1 MTTSVSAQHP
11 PAGQGA
17 PTQRSAPHGADPRS
31 QVLDALARARA
42 ASKDLS
48 AATRAVRDAGLLAV
62 ADALVAATDELV
74 AANARDL
81 AREREAGTAAGLL
94 DRLALDAPRI
104 AAIAE
109 AVRAVATLPD
119 PVGHVRR
126 GSTLPNGLRVTQV
139 QVPLGVLGVVYE
151 ARPNVTVDAAALAV
165 KSGNAAVLRGG
176 SAALR
181 SNTALVAVISAALV
195 SAGLPGDAVVSIDE
209 AGRDGVG
216 VLLTAR
222 GLVDLVIPR
231 GGAGLIS
238 RVVAEATVPTIETG
252 VGNCHVYVDASA
264 DPDEA
269 LAICLD
275 AKVTRPSVC
284 NAAETILVHEA
295 AADAVVPR
303 LLAALGAA
311 GVVVHGDEATRA
323 LSRGGVEVSPVTATH
338 FATEF
343 TALEVAMAVVPSLEA
358 ALEHIAAYG
367 SGHTEAVV
375 TTDTR
380 AADAFVAGTA
390 SAAVMVNAST
400 RFTDGGELGLGA
412 EVGISTQKLHAR
424 GPMGLDELTTT
435 RWLVRGDG
443 HVRG

>member
-1 MTTSVSAQHP
+1 MTTTVSAESHP
-11 PAGQGA
+11 TEQSP
-17 PTQRSAPHGADPRS
+17 SSDVDPRAL
-31 QVLDALARARA
+31 VLDALARARA

-48 AATRAVRDAGLLAV
+48 RATRALREAGLRAV
-62 ADALVAATDELV
+62 ADALVASTEEIV
-74 AANARDL
+74 AANAEDL
-81 AREREAGTAAGLL
+81 QRERAAGMSAGML
-94 DRLALDAPRI
+94 DRLALDGPRI
-104 AAIAE
+104 AAIAD

-151 ARPNVTVDAAALAV
+151 ARPNVTVDAAALAL

-176 SAALR
+176 SAALA
-181 SNTALVAVISAALV
+181 SNTALVAVISRALV
-195 SAGLPGDAVVSIDE
+195 GAGLPGDAVVGIDA
-209 AGRDGVG
+209 AGREGVG

-231 GGAGLIS
+231 GGAGLIA

-252 VGNCHVYVDASA
+252 VGNVHVYVDASA
-264 DPDEA
+264 DLDEA

-275 AKVTRPSVC
+275 AKVSRPSVC
-284 NAAETILVHEA
+284 NAAETILVHAAVAEA
-295 AADAVVPR
+295 FLPR
-303 LLAALGAA
+303 LLAALDDA
-311 GVVVHGDEATRA
+311 GVVVHGDGATRA
-323 LSRGGVEVSPVTATH
+323 LAPAAMSITPVTDTAW
-338 FATEF
+338 ATEF
-343 TALEVAMAVVPSLEA
+343 NALELALGVVPSLDA
-358 ALEHIAAYG
+358 ALEHIAAWS
-367 SGHTEAVV
+367 SGHTEAIV

-380 AADAFVAGTA
+380 AADAFVAGTG

>member
-1 MTTSVSAQHP
+1 MD
-11 PAGQGA
+11 PAAVEAPSGPGA
-17 PTQRSAPHGADPRS
+17 RTL
-31 QVLDALARARA
+31 VLDALARARS
-42 ASKDLS
+42 ASKDL
-48 AATRAVRDAGLLAV
+48 AGATRAVRDAGLHAV

-74 AANARDL
+74 AANAADL
-81 AREREAGTAAGLL
+81 DRGRASGMAAGML

-104 AAIAE
+104 EAIAQ
-109 AVRAVATLPD
+109 AVRALAALPD
-119 PVGHVRR
+119 PVGRVRR

-139 QVPLGVLGVVYE
+139 QVPLGVLGIVYE
-151 ARPNVTVDAAALAV
+151 ARPNVTVDAAALAL

-176 SAALR
+176 SAAQG
-181 SNTALVAVISAALV
+181 SNTALIAVIARALASV
-195 SAGLPGDAVVSIDE
+195 GLPADAVVGIDA
-209 AGRDGVG
+209 AGREGVG

-238 RVVAEATVPTIETG
+238 RVIAEATVPTVETG

-264 DPDEA
+264 DLDEA

-275 AKVTRPSVC
+275 AKVSRPSVC
-284 NAAETILVHEA
+284 NAAETILVHA
-295 AADAVVPR
+295 DVADAFLPR
-303 LLAALGAA
+303 LLGALGGA
-311 GVVVHGDEATRA
+311 GVVVHGDDAARA
-323 LSRGGVEVSPVTATH
+323 SGSSAAVTPVTPAAY
-338 FATEF
+338 ATEF
-343 TALEVAMAVVPSLEA
+343 NALEVALGVVPSLAA
-358 ALEHIAAYG
+358 ALEHIERYT
-367 SGHTEAVV
+367 SGHTEAIV

-380 AADAFVAGTA
+380 AADAFVAGTG